1 MDANKFINI
10 TRKYKK
16 CPKCES
22 SWKDTKLKFD
32 LKDEIITIS
41 CECGFFKKVNEDNK
55 EIKIIK
61 E

>member
-1 MDANKFINI
+1 MNGNKFINV

-16 CPKCES
+16 CLKCGS

-41 CECGFFKKVNEDNK
+41 CECGFLKKVNEDNK
-55 EIKIIK
+55 DVK
-61 E
+61 